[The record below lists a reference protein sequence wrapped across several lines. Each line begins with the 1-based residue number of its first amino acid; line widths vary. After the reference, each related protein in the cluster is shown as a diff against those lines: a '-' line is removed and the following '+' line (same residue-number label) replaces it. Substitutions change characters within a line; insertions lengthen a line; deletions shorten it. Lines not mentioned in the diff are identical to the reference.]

1 MRRLLLAFFLV
12 LVLAPPAL
20 AQERRVALIVGAD
33 RYRHIPA
40 LTNAVNDAR
49 AVSARLAAL
58 GFEVIG
64 PVLDPTR
71 EQFNAALDRFEQR
84 LSGAEAGLFF
94 FAGHAVEV
102 DGRNHLLP
110 VDAPAAQSRRQLEGA
125 SLQLSDIVNEMQA
138 RTPRVIILLDAC
150 RDNPLPRDAA
160 RGGTPVLGSRGGLR
174 GLEPIQ
180 GAPAGG
186 GRFVVF
192 AAEPGEVA
200 LDRLPTDRPNA
211 NGLFT
216 RYLLRALDE
225 PARPINVLMSDVRD
239 QVALAA
245 QQAGRSQ
252 RPHIDDRMVG
262 SGQFML
268 ARAVA
273 PASLPVQTSPQTAP
287 EALDLAFWQSIQHSR
302 SMADFEAYLREF
314 PRGRFVALARN
325 RLSAM
330 REDQALWERVQNSRN
345 PTDVERYLAEFPQ
358 GAFVIQA
365 RARLAELRAPPA
377 AAPVQPAALPVPTAA
392 AIRALTRE
400 ETVGAQR
407 FLNALGFDTGGAT
420 GAIGPRSRAAM
431 ESFAQVALRPD
442 QTEFDTANLQRLEA
456 LHRDFL
462 RLTERGAIS
471 PRGVPAASV
480 GGAEARFL
488 RGWNAQQANP
498 ADHTEAAY
506 WYALAALE
514 HETRALNQLGL
525 LMVRGQGVTQ
535 DAAGGSLLWRLAAA
549 RRDATAAF
557 NLGAMLERGIGV
569 NRNPG
574 WARFYYDLA
583 LQNGHPEA
591 REALR
596 RVGP

>member
-1 MRRLLLAFFLV
+1 
-12 LVLAPPAL
+12 
-20 AQERRVALIVGAD
+20 
-33 RYRHIPA
+33 
-40 LTNAVNDAR
+40 
-49 AVSARLAAL
+49 
-58 GFEVIG
+58 
-64 PVLDPTR
+64 VLDPTR
-71 EQFNAALDRFEQR
+71 EQLNAALDRFEQR
-84 LSGAEAGLFF
+84 LNGAEAGLFF

-125 SLQLSDIVNEMQA
+125 SLQLADIVNEMQA
-138 RTPRVIILLDAC
+138 RTPRVIVLLDAC

-160 RGGTPVLGSRGGLR
+160 RGGAPVLGSRGGLR

-180 GAPAGG
+180 GAPAAG

-200 LDRLPTDRPNA
+200 LDRLPTDLPNA

-216 RYLLRALDE
+216 RHLLGALNE

-239 QVALAA
+239 HVALAA
-245 QQAGRSQ
+245 QRAGRSQ

-268 ARAVA
+268 ARAVVPAPPTA
-273 PASLPVQTSPQTAP
+273 PASAQAVTLPVPAPPQTAP
-287 EALDLAFWQSIQHSR
+287 EALDLAFWQSIQNSR
-302 SMADFEAYLREF
+302 RMADFEAYLREF

-325 RLSAM
+325 RLSGM
-330 REDQALWERVQNSRN
+330 RDDEALWERVQNSRN

-365 RARLAELRAPPA
+365 RARLSELRAPPA
-377 AAPVQPAALPVPTAA
+377 TAPVQPVALPVPAA
-392 AIRALTRE
+392 PAIRALTRD
-400 ETVGAQR
+400 ETVEAQR
-407 FLNALGFDTGGAT
+407 FLNALGFDTGGTT
-420 GAIGPRSRAAM
+420 GAIGPRSRAAL

-462 RLTERGAIS
+462 RLTERGAVS

-498 ADHTEAAY
+498 ADHAEAAY
-506 WYALAALE
+506 WYTLAARE
-514 HETRALNQLGL
+514 HEPRALNQLGL
-525 LMVRGQGVTQ
+525 LMVRGQGVAQ

-557 NLGAMLERGIGV
+557 NLGAMLERGIGLG
-569 NRNPG
+569 RNPG

-591 REALR
+591 RDALR
-596 RVGP
+596 RVAP